1 LLFIRVHP
9 FDFELSFFTCCSVS
23 LNDDAFLQVSSTIQ
37 QQFPKDDEI
46 IVSGFAMPSAG
57 NSPTNS
63 QVIFKPSCLLD
74 VLLMKL
80 VH

>member
-1 LLFIRVHP
+1 M
-9 FDFELSFFTCCSVS
+9 
-23 LNDDAFLQVSSTIQ
+23 QVSSTIE

-46 IVSGFAMPSAG
+46 IVSGLGMPSAG

-63 QVIFKPSCLLD
+63 QVIFRPCPLY